1 MTSTKV
7 SSVSPGG
14 SADADDLEAQRDRL
28 VEAAAQLAPD
38 ISDLIRVYYRHAPP
52 EDIVDDSPED
62 LLAAVRSHLEL
73 AERRPPGRP
82 AVKISNPARSTGG
95 SSGVTVVQIV
105 TDDMPFLVDSV
116 VAKFARSGMPVQ
128 RIVHPIL
135 LATRDVTGALQQLH
149 PAADLDDPPEGASAE
164 SWISVEVDQ
173 ITDPER
179 AAAVETGLISVI
191 TDVREVVEDS
201 VKMTETALQLADE
214 LESSPPPLPPTE
226 VTEGAA
232 LLRWLVDGH
241 FRFLG
246 YRKYEVVRDQPDP
259 VAEDAPVLR
268 AVLATGL
275 GVLRQ
280 DSLAARKLTAGT
292 DIAKTALSKNL
303 LVLTPGSARSTV
315 HRPVRPYYIG
325 VKTFDDNGEVT
336 GEHRFLGMFT
346 TSALHEDVLDI
357 PVVGRRVR
365 DVIHRAGFP
374 MDSHSGQA
382 MLEVI
387 QSWPRAE
394 LFSTDPDSLYATATG
409 AIALADRRR
418 IRAFL
423 RRDPYRRFFSCVVFV
438 PRDRYSTRSRQAM
451 QEVLREELQ
460 AREVEFAVRLGETLF
475 AQVHFTAYTDPDK
488 QIEPDMRRIQQRLTT
503 AVRGWED
510 QLIEAIHEERVA
522 AGVLQSHRDEPA
534 TQLGERLAAA
544 LPEAYKED
552 FDAVTGLRDLRQLE
566 SLSGPGDL
574 GMQLYACQDE
584 HDEATHRFKLYLAG
598 EGVSLSKLLPML
610 QKMDVEVIDQRP
622 YDITMP
628 DGSRAWIYDFGLRV
642 DQQTLEKVADPESLS
657 DLGKRFQDA
666 FRAMWD
672 GAAEIDGL
680 NGLVLRSGLTWR
692 QTSVLRA
699 YSRYLQQ
706 AGTPYSQAYIERT
719 VLANPQVAAALID
732 LFELKFDVA
741 DGEEVTPER
750 RNRVEQ
756 RAAEIESMIDSVESL
771 DEDRI
776 LRGLLTLIKATLRT
790 NYYRTDDNGE
800 HRSYLSFKLEPTA
813 VPDLPEPRPRFEI
826 FVCSPRVEGVH
837 LRFGSVARGGLRW
850 SDRREDYR
858 TEILGLVKAQAVK
871 NSVIVPVGAKGGFVV
886 KNPPAPTGDP
896 AADREA
902 LQAEG
907 IACYR
912 MFISGL
918 LDLTDNRRDGKT
930 VPAPQVVRYDDD
942 DSYLVVAADKG
953 TATFSDIANEV
964 SLAYGHWLGDAFASG
979 GSAGYDHKEMG
990 ITARGAWESV
1000 KRHFR
1005 ELGIDTQTQDFTVVG
1020 IGDMSGDVFG
1030 NGMLLSEHIRL
1041 VAAFNHMHIFV
1052 DPDPD
1057 PAISF
1062 RERKRLFELPRS
1074 TWADYDRSLI
1084 SKGGGVFER
1093 SAKTVVVTPEMR
1105 RALGLPDEVTKL
1117 TPNELVRA
1125 ILLAPVDLL
1134 WNGGIG
1140 TYVKASTES
1149 HADAGDKTN
1158 DAVRV
1163 DGNQLRV
1170 KVVGEGG
1177 NLGFTQRGR
1186 IEFARNGGK
1195 INTDALD
1202 NSAGVD
1208 SSDHEVNIKILLEQA
1223 IARGEL
1229 SQDERVPLLESMT
1242 DEVAELVLRHNY
1254 RQNAVLGVS
1263 RAHAAP
1269 MASVHQ
1275 RLVSYLEEKA
1285 GLDRQLEALPSNQEF
1300 KKLIADGEGLTS
1312 PELATILAHVKL
1324 DLKDELI
1331 DSDLPD
1337 QDVFAQRLPLYFPT
1351 PLRERFAE
1359 AIQQH
1364 PLKRQIITT
1373 QVVNEVVDGAGLSY
1387 AFRLAE
1393 EMNATA
1399 TDAVRAYMVVTRV
1412 FDLPAVWRDIEAL
1425 DNVVSTDVADRMVLE
1440 TRRLLDRAARWWL
1453 SSRPQPLAV
1462 GAEINR
1468 FSGVVRALQP
1478 KVPELLRGEELDVLN
1493 ARRDELIADGVPEDL
1508 AGRVAALLFTYGLL
1522 DVTEVAELAEQEIG
1536 VDRERSP
1543 LETAELYYALSE
1555 HLGINRMLTSVTA
1568 LERGN
1573 RWHALAR
1580 LALRDDIYLSLRAIT
1595 LDALRISDPGDPV
1608 DAKIEQWERANSSR
1622 LARARVA
1629 LDDIARVGKLD
1640 LATLSVATRQL
1651 RSMAR

>member
-82 AVKISNPARSTGG
+82 VVKISNPARSTGG

-1084 SKGGGVFER
+1084 SKGGGVFEQ
-1093 SAKTVVVTPEMR
+1093 
-1105 RALGLPDEVTKL
+1105 
-1117 TPNELVRA
+1117 
-1125 ILLAPVDLL
+1125 
-1134 WNGGIG
+1134 IG
-1140 TYVKASTES
+1140 
-1149 HADAGDKTN
+1149 
-1158 DAVRV
+1158 
-1163 DGNQLRV
+1163 
-1170 KVVGEGG
+1170 
-1177 NLGFTQRGR
+1177 
-1186 IEFARNGGK
+1186 
-1195 INTDALD
+1195 
-1202 NSAGVD
+1202 
-1208 SSDHEVNIKILLEQA
+1208 
-1223 IARGEL
+1223 
-1229 SQDERVPLLESMT
+1229 
-1242 DEVAELVLRHNY
+1242 
-1254 RQNAVLGVS
+1254 
-1263 RAHAAP
+1263 RAH
-1269 MASVHQ
+1269 V
-1275 RLVSYLEEKA
+1275 
-1285 GLDRQLEALPSNQEF
+1285 
-1300 KKLIADGEGLTS
+1300 
-1312 PELATILAHVKL
+1312 
-1324 DLKDELI
+1324 
-1331 DSDLPD
+1331 
-1337 QDVFAQRLPLYFPT
+1337 
-1351 PLRERFAE
+1351 
-1359 AIQQH
+1359 
-1364 PLKRQIITT
+1364 
-1373 QVVNEVVDGAGLSY
+1373 
-1387 AFRLAE
+1387 
-1393 EMNATA
+1393 
-1399 TDAVRAYMVVTRV
+1399 
-1412 FDLPAVWRDIEAL
+1412 
-1425 DNVVSTDVADRMVLE
+1425 
-1440 TRRLLDRAARWWL
+1440 
-1453 SSRPQPLAV
+1453 
-1462 GAEINR
+1462 
-1468 FSGVVRALQP
+1468 
-1478 KVPELLRGEELDVLN
+1478 
-1493 ARRDELIADGVPEDL
+1493 
-1508 AGRVAALLFTYGLL
+1508 
-1522 DVTEVAELAEQEIG
+1522 
-1536 VDRERSP
+1536 
-1543 LETAELYYALSE
+1543 
-1555 HLGINRMLTSVTA
+1555 
-1568 LERGN
+1568 
-1573 RWHALAR
+1573 
-1580 LALRDDIYLSLRAIT
+1580 
-1595 LDALRISDPGDPV
+1595 
-1608 DAKIEQWERANSSR
+1608 
-1622 LARARVA
+1622 
-1629 LDDIARVGKLD
+1629 
-1640 LATLSVATRQL
+1640 
-1651 RSMAR
+1651 